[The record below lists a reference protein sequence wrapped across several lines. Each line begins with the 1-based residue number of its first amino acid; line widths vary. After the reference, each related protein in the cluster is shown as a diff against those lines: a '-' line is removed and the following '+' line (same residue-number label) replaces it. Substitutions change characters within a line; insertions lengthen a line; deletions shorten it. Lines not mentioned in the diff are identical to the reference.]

1 MTTPLHSALDTARQ
15 KLDRARA
22 LWARLR
28 AENVPHLVA
37 YFGTILV
44 VGGALMLWI
53 EKDRNPAFQNLEDG
67 LWWALVTLTTI
78 GYGDKY
84 PITTLGHA
92 VGAVVVVFGV
102 GMVGVVT
109 AKIATILVED
119 RIKEARGLNDASRLT
134 GHVVVLGWKPDMHL
148 LVDEML
154 RVNPRLQASQLVLV
168 NLADEV
174 QGEQLRDRFPGLVC
188 LHGDVVDPLVLRRA
202 NLARAAK
209 VILLADESGERR
221 AEEIDA
227 RTVMAAMTV
236 SSMAPGVYKCAEIL
250 DRKYAEHLKLARC
263 DEVILSREYS
273 RFLLV
278 SSTVSEG
285 IAHVLHDLID
295 VSDDSGLAT
304 LAVPQEFVGRTF
316 GELAAHM
323 RGRGRM
329 LIGLLQD
336 TGRASEIKQ
345 EALRDAQKTAD
356 IATLVEN
363 LRRVKQLE
371 PNRPLLNPPEGHVIE
386 RHSLAITI
394 GRTRP
399 DPA

>member
-1 MTTPLHSALDTARQ
+1 MTTKLFPALDTARQ

-53 EKDRNPAFQNLEDG
+53 EKDKNPAFHNLEDG

-154 RVNPRLQASQLVLV
+154 RVNPRLKASHLVLV

-174 QGEQLRDRFPGLVC
+174 QGEQLRDRFPGLMV

-202 NLARAAK
+202 NLAHAVK
-209 VILLADESGERR
+209 VILLADESGDRG

-295 VSDDSGLAT
+295 VSDDCGLAT
-304 LAVPQEFVGRTF
+304 VAVPPEFVGRTF
-316 GELAAHM
+316 GELATHL
-323 RGRGRM
+323 RGHGRM

-399 DPA
+399 DPV

>member
-1 MTTPLHSALDTARQ
+1 MRFRLPDVRESLRHEYELARQ
-15 KLDRARA
+15 TWK
-22 LWARLR
+22 RLQ
-28 AENVPHLVA
+28 AEDVPRLIVH
-37 YFGTILV
+37 FGIVLV
-44 VGGALMLWI
+44 VGGVAMLFI
-53 EKDRNPAFQNLEDG
+53 ERDRNPAFHSLEDG

-84 PITTLGHA
+84 PVTTLGHV
-92 VGAVVVVFGV
+92 VGAMVVVFGV

-109 AKIATILVED
+109 AKIATILVEE
-119 RIKEARGLNDASRLT
+119 RLKEARGLSDASRLD
-134 GHVVVLGWKPDMHL
+134 GHVVILGWKPDMHL

-154 RVNPRLQASQLVLV
+154 RVNPRLKPARLVLV
-168 NLADEV
+168 SLADEV
-174 QGEQLRDRFPGLVC
+174 QGEQLRDRFPGLVF
-188 LHGDVVDPLVLRRA
+188 LHGDVVDPLVLKRA
-202 NLARAAK
+202 GVDRAVK
-209 VILLADESGERR
+209 VILLADESGGRR

-250 DRKYAEHLKLARC
+250 DRKYAEHLRLARC
-263 DEVILSREYS
+263 DEMILSREYA

-304 LAVPQEFVGRTF
+304 LAVPPEFVGRTF
-316 GELAAHM
+316 GELATHL
-323 RGRGRM
+323 RTRGRM
-329 LIGLLQD
+329 LIGLLLD
-336 TGRASEIKQ
+336 TGRASEIKL
-345 EALRDAQKTAD
+345 EALREAQKTAD
-356 IATLVEN
+356 VATLVAN

-371 PNRPLLNPPEGHVIE
+371 PNRPLLNPPDDHVIE
-386 RHSLAITI
+386 GHALAITI

-399 DPA
+399 EPA